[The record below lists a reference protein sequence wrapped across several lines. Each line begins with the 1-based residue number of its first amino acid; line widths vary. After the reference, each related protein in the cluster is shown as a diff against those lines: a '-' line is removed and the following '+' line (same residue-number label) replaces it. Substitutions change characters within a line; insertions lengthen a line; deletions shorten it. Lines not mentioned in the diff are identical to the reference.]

1 MGLRFSIQ
9 NANSIGH
16 FVNGNI
22 LSFLD
27 DFIKIKDRREGT
39 IEFLDSIIN
48 HPERDFYTTLRNW
61 RLIRRDYD
69 FLRGR
74 WAEIKEQLYRLGNQ
88 EPGEAVRN
96 FDIPLLEYLRVISD
110 LLSKCKIKTLL
121 LPGFADTQLNSSLLD
136 TDFLR
141 HLVRIHPGD
150 SALILQLKEKL
161 SEEGTAILNVFSKF
175 DTAYDKVDQ
184 WPGVLFWN
192 DTDSV
197 FVPVE
202 TEGDVVSMFEFLH
215 FENGSLRFL
224 KDLANQRRQ
233 AKRYGYFFH
242 LSDLHFGHEQC
253 NRRKLRLGNILKR
266 HLNELETQEL
276 VLPIIT
282 GDLVDTPKNIHVN
295 SYNEFKEMLTGYGF
309 NQPVQILGNHDVDT
323 GGFLKRAS
331 KQKTVVASLSQPNS
345 IEILEEYQVGFV
357 KFNSN
362 IGGNW
367 AQGEIGQEQLV
378 TVGNEMDSI
387 PNSSNYTYIALVH
400 HHPKI
405 IENPD
410 WYKRDWIERVLGK
423 AGFEKTMRMI
433 DADEFLNW
441 NKARKIDLILHG
453 HKHIPTVHE
462 HDGITIVA
470 AGSATGKVAHVD
482 KGKTYLSYNVIKFDL
497 DTRRPVSCTILAE
510 EILGGGTKDVL
521 LHNF

>member
-39 IEFLDSIIN
+39 LEFLDTIIN
-48 HPERDFYTTLRNW
+48 HPERDFYTTLEYTRF
-61 RLIRRDYD
+61 ISRDYE
-69 FLRGR
+69 FLRNR
-74 WAEIKEQLYRLGNQ
+74 WPEIKEYLYRLGNREQ
-88 EPGEAVRN
+88 GNLIRDFN
-96 FDIPLLEYLRVISD
+96 ISLLEYLQIISD
-110 LLSKCKIKTLL
+110 LLSKCKIKALL
-121 LPGFADTQLNSSLLD
+121 LPGHDDTPLNHSLLNA
-136 TDFLR
+136 DFLR
-141 HLVRIHPGD
+141 YLVRIHPGD

-192 DTDSV
+192 ETDSV

-202 TEGDVVSMFEFLH
+202 TENEVASMFEFLR
-215 FENGSLRFL
+215 FENGSFRFL
-224 KDLANQRRQ
+224 KDLASQRKQ
-233 AKRYGYFFH
+233 SKRYGYFFH

-253 NRRKLRLGNILKR
+253 NRRKLRLSNILKR
-266 HLNELETQEL
+266 HLNELDTQEL
-276 VLPIIT
+276 ALPIIT
-282 GDLVDTPKNIHVN
+282 GDLVDTPKNINVN

-309 NQPVQILGNHDVDT
+309 NQPVQILGNHDVDS

-331 KQKTVVASLSQPNS
+331 KQKTVVASLSRPNS
-345 IEILEEYQVGFV
+345 IEILEEYQFGFI

-362 IGGNW
+362 TGGNW
-367 AQGEIGQEQLV
+367 AQGQIGQEQLV
-378 TVGNEMDSI
+378 TIGNELDSI
-387 PNSSNYTYIALVH
+387 PNGRQYTYITLVH

-410 WYKRDWIERVLGK
+410 WYKRDWIEKVLGK

-433 DADEFLNW
+433 DADEFLIW
-441 NKARKIDLILHG
+441 NKAREIELILHG
-453 HKHIPTVHE
+453 HKHIPAVQK
-462 HDGITIVA
+462 HDDITIVA
-470 AGSATGKVAHVD
+470 AGSATGKIAHVE
-482 KGKTYLSYNVIKFDL
+482 KGKTYLSYNVIKLDL
-497 DTRRPVSCTILAE
+497 NTRKPVSCTILAE
-510 EILGGGTKDVL
+510 ETLGGGTKDVL
-521 LHNF
+521 LHKF